1 MSSQIFESYNE
12 LKKYLKDSGKFIY
25 WYSADGK
32 LLVVDSSKKS
42 SRKKLLKTKYQGD
55 LFRLSMTFHTGK
67 KFGQGGPIAI
77 NCRTFRL
84 EDGKI
89 IKVPGDKNGVIWFD
103 NDFLQSRR
111 QWKNLWL
118 DIIIKRLKSTNFKF
132 GIGVNLFGLI
142 M

>member
-1 MSSQIFESYNE
+1 MSSPFFESYNE
-12 LKKYLKDSGKFIY
+12 IKNYLKESGKFIY
-25 WYSADGK
+25 WYSVDGK

-42 SRKKLLKTKYQGD
+42 SRKKLLKTKYEGD

-89 IKVPGDKNGVIWFD
+89 IKVPGDKNGVFWFD
-103 NDFLQSRR
+103 KRWLEGQSR
-111 QWKNLWL
+111 WNSFWIE
-118 DIIIKRLKSTNFKF
+118 DIIRKLRSKNFKF
-132 GIGVNLFGLI
+132 GIGIKLYL
-142 M
+142 